1 MGQTRSVQARGL
13 RTLSFHQ
20 PLFDKTFN
28 QYFTRHIRWQVQR
41 QAPNAGKGL
50 GSKVCTIQELL
61 GHADL
66 NMTMIYA
73 HVVNKGCS
81 GRKAQQTCYK
91 HAKKLCAG
99 SPGHQKAGDGINS
112 NSHASFPI
120 GMLSNWEEANIL
132 RNRLLPRRK
141 TFRYRQARTFPPPY
155 ILFKNVS
162 AGANKWLI

>member
-1 MGQTRSVQARGL
+1 MKIALDFLCDVFYYDATLFLIWRWIGVGTPVGATTPIKLLTRFYGGVYGPNPFSASKGQ

-28 QYFTRHIRWQVQR
+28 QYFTRHIHPQVQR

-61 GHADL
+61 GHTDL

-81 GRKAQQTCYK
+81 GRKARRTCYK

-99 SPGHQKAGDGINS
+99 SPGHQKSGRWN
-112 NSHASFPI
+112 
-120 GMLSNWEEANIL
+120 
-132 RNRLLPRRK
+132 
-141 TFRYRQARTFPPPY
+141 QQ
-155 ILFKNVS
+155 
-162 AGANKWLI
+162 